1 MFLKVDLKKAYDRVS
16 WSFLRLVFIQIGLKW
31 DAVQWILGCVCNAN
45 FAVLINGSPSDFFKS
60 GRVLRQGFPLSPL
73 LFLLVVECLSKMILK
88 AREDGSFTGFK
99 ITACQ
104 VISHLLFV
112 DNVLILGSSS
122 LGDWTSLKKILDSFC
137 RASGLEINFQKSVF
151 LPTSLEDSAFLQI
164 QNLFGISSA
173 SLDEGFKY
181 LGFVLKPNNYRIVDW
196 LWLVQKVEKRI

>member
-1 MFLKVDLKKAYDRVS
+1 
-16 WSFLRLVFIQIGLKW
+16 
-31 DAVQWILGCVCNAN
+31 
-45 FAVLINGSPSDFFKS
+45 
-60 GRVLRQGFPLSPL
+60 
-73 LFLLVVECLSKMILK
+73 MILK

-151 LPTSLEDSAFLQI
+151 LPTNLEDSAFLQI